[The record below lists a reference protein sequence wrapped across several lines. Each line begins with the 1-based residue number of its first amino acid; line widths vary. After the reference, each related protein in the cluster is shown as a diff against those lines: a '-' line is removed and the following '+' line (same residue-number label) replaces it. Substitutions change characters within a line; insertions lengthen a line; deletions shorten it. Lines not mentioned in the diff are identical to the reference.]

1 MDDLRPHQIELQQ
14 LGELAGIHMDFKVF
28 RLIIELL
35 NMGYNADIIYSLLKI
50 IKRSRNPKTR
60 AAVASQPKTLSQKV
74 KNANEKKS

>member
-1 MDDLRPHQIELQQ
+1 
-14 LGELAGIHMDFKVF
+14 
-28 RLIIELL
+28 
-35 NMGYNADIIYSLLKI
+35 MGYNADIIYSLLKI